1 MAVPPDPSLPP
12 APERPP
18 YRAALVVAAAALLV
32 YLLTLAPTVT
42 LWDAGE
48 FLTAARTLGI
58 PHPPGTPLVV
68 LLGHV
73 WGQLVFFGNYAWR
86 LNLFSAVASAVTAG
100 FFFLVAERALA
111 GEARPIR
118 WGAAAAAA
126 LLAAFTFTHW
136 QNSNETEVYA
146 LATTG
151 IAGVMWLAL
160 RWRDCRGEP
169 GAARL
174 LLLAVYVLGLAV
186 GTHLLT
192 LLVGPALS
200 LFVWHVLRS
209 APAPDPAERERDW
222 ALWAGLTAVWALLVA
237 LGLGSTWLIV
247 PSVLAVLAALGWG
260 VRTRAWLFPAAALLV
275 AAVGVSTYL
284 FLYIRSAQGPWLD
297 SADPETWRRLLG
309 VIHRVQYPVRSPFDN
324 PLFLHGPDNPGRTP
338 VLAAQQLV
346 NYAQYFNWQ
355 WGRGLGPGA
364 VFATALFAVLGAI
377 GFTELHARDRAMF
390 WLLAALWLVTGL
402 GLVVYMNFKPGY
414 SLFWS
419 QYPSWTQH
427 EVRERDYFFTVSFL
441 AWALATGVGLVPV
454 ARAVA
459 EQFGARARAAVA
471 AVVLLP
477 LAGNWSAASRRGAD
491 AMVARDIAWNLLQS
505 VEPYGILFTQGDND
519 TYPLWYAQQVAGV
532 RRDVTVV
539 NLSLANTDWYLRSLR
554 DHPPARFDTAAALPP
569 YRLVHGDEPRQRVI
583 DLSDSAIALL
593 GPVRLGRDATYRG
606 AGLELRFATGQVLLV
621 RDQAMLFITVE
632 HLPFRGVYFAF
643 TGPDGID
650 LRRHLVRQGIVLRV
664 VPGDALSLPG
674 VVPAL
679 DSSGLDTART
689 AWLLDSVY
697 RYAGLDRARPSSL
710 EGGARQMAGSLAG
723 PFVELGAVAERAGDP
738 AAAARRLARAQ
749 ALAPSPTLAGVI
761 HALDSAARA
770 PRPAPPPRRRRN

>member
-1 MAVPPDPSLPP
+1 M
-12 APERPP
+12 RPN
-18 YRAALVVAAAALLV
+18 YRAALGVGAVALLV

-73 WGQLVFFGNYAWR
+73 WGQVVFFGNYGWR
-86 LNLFSAVASAVTAG
+86 LNLLSALSSAVSAG
-100 FFFLVAERALA
+100 FFFLIAERALA
-111 GEARPIR
+111 GEERLIQTA
-118 WGAAAAAA
+118 GAAAAA

-151 IAGVMWLAL
+151 IAGVAWLAL
-160 RWRDCRGEP
+160 RWRDQRADP

-174 LLLAVYVLGLAV
+174 LLLAVYVLGLAM

-200 LFVWHVLRS
+200 LFVWHVLHAS
-209 APAPDPAERERDW
+209 PAPDPAERERDW
-222 ALWAGLTAVWALLVA
+222 AVWGGLTSVWVLLVA
-237 LGLGSTWLIV
+237 VGIGSTWLT
-247 PSVLAVLAALGWG
+247 VLALLAVIAALGWG
-260 VRTRAWLFPAAALLV
+260 VRTRAWLFPVAALV
-275 AAVGVSTYL
+275 VGAVGVSTYL
-284 FLYIRSAQGPWLD
+284 FLYIRSAQNPWLD
-297 SADPETWRRLLG
+297 SADPETWGRLLG
-309 VIHRVQYPVRSPFDN
+309 VIHRVQYPVRSPLDN
-324 PLFLHGPDNPGRTP
+324 PLFTHGPGNPGRTL
-338 VLAAQQLV
+338 VITAQQLV

-355 WGRGLGPGA
+355 WGHALGPGA
-364 VFATALFAVLGAI
+364 VFATALFAVLGAV
-377 GFTELHARDRAMF
+377 GFTELYRRDRAIF
-390 WLLAALWLVTGL
+390 LLLGTIWLVTGL

-414 SLFWS
+414 ALFWG

-441 AWALATGVGLVPV
+441 AWGLASGVGLVPV

-459 EQFGARARAAVA
+459 EQFGVRWRAAVA
-471 AVVLLP
+471 VVLLLP
-477 LAGNWSAASRRGAD
+477 LVGNWSAASRRGPD
-491 AMVARDIAWNLLQS
+491 ATLARDVAWNILQS
-505 VEPYGILFTQGDND
+505 IEPYGILFTQGDND
-519 TYPLWYAQQVAGV
+519 TYPLWYAQQVEGL

-554 DHPPARFDTAAALPP
+554 DHPPARFETAATLSP
-569 YRLVHGDEPRQRVI
+569 YVLVHGDEPRQPVI
-583 DLSDSAIALL
+583 TLTDSSIAQLEPL
-593 GPVRLGRDATYRG
+593 RLDTATTLRG
-606 AGLELRFATGQVLLV
+606 AGLELQFQRGQVLLV
-621 RDQAMLFITVE
+621 RDAAMLRIIVQQ
-632 HLPFRGVYFAF
+632 LPLRGVYFAF

-650 LRRHLVRQGIVLRV
+650 LRSHLVRQGLVLRV
-664 VPGDALSLPG
+664 VPGDALHQRG

-697 RYAGLDRARPSSL
+697 HYGGLDRAHAAKL
-710 EGGARQMAGSLAG
+710 EGGARQMAASFAG
-723 PFVELGAVAERAGDP
+723 PYVELGAVAERAGDI
-738 AAAARRLARAQ
+738 AEAARRLVQAQ
-749 ALAPSPTLAGVI
+749 ALAPSPQLAGLV

-770 PRPAPPPRRRRN
+770 PRPVPPPVRRRRR